1 MGWFNMVNKNVK
13 SERDYILED
22 QVGHLLRKANQRHT
36 LIFAA
41 IMKDIDLTPMQFAV
55 LVKIRDEFE
64 VSQNQLG
71 RLAAMDPA
79 TVQGVVKRL
88 SERNLIV
95 SRPDHDDRR
104 RHLWSLSRTGDRL
117 LKKTI
122 PLAKTITEATLE
134 PLSRSER
141 QGLSQALKKLL

>member
-1 MGWFNMVNKNVK
+1 MSKKNI
-13 SERDYILED
+13 SAEQEYMLEE
-22 QVGHLLRKANQRHT
+22 QVGHLMRKANQRHT

-95 SRPDHDDRR
+95 ARPDHDDQR

-117 LKKTI
+117 LKKAI

-134 PLSRSER
+134 PLSGSER
-141 QGLSQALKKLL
+141 QRFSQTLKKLL